1 MTENKTDNSG
11 KTARIVIWI
20 IATVVELMLLYAW
33 TMGKLNKNK
42 DGKWFVDIVI
52 ITTASSSLTFAIITD
67 EVSLPVFL
75 QAKSVS

>member
-33 TMGKLNKNK
+33 AMGKLNKNK